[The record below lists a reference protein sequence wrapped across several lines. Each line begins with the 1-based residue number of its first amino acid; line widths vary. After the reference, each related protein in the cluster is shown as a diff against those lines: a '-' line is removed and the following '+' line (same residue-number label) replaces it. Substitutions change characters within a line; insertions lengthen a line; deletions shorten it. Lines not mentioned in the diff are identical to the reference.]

1 MRITSSPGTV
11 ACQEKLPM
19 IGLFRCQL
27 EKASFDILPAEAP
40 AAQWRAAEFSYFGSK
55 PKLQSIPRGDETVPP

>member
-1 MRITSSPGTV
+1 
-11 ACQEKLPM
+11 M